1 MKNGIFKSAVSV
13 LLCVALLTVSM
24 FTVSVFADDTA
35 PSVELKSANVRVDDS
50 IGLKVVIS
58 AKNVG
63 ADTVKLIADGT
74 EYPAEKNADG
84 DFEAAVLKYPVQM
97 MDKISLKATAV
108 GIDGKTY
115 ESAKKN
121 DYTIAGNLEKLYNDA
136 KTEETTKTFIAK
148 LANYGAYTQI
158 YAAAS
163 KGQTLDA
170 DELANYFLDSADK
183 TPSSEAYKAFEDNYR
198 QVTWVKDYDELE
210 FKLSIALTL
219 QSKVSLAF
227 KVDGYYNKYTY
238 YDSLGIESHAYIG
251 TGIDDPNKAELEE
264 HIDIVGDD
272 EILYYTATYGSFA
285 PTEYG
290 ETLLLRLFLV
300 DGDGK
305 LIHQSEMLSYD
316 VGSYINRKCH
326 LKDQKD
332 QGMAVGNEASKPLYD
347 LLNAMAEYSVAAS
360 AMNQESAA

>member
-13 LLCVALLTVSM
+13 LLCAALLTVSM

-58 AKNVG
+58 AKNVD
-63 ADTVKLIADGT
+63 ANTVKLIADGT

-108 GIDGKTY
+108 GIDGVTY
-115 ESAKKN
+115 ESAEKN
-121 DYTIAGNLEKLYNDA
+121 DYTIAGNLEKLYNNA

-163 KGQTLDA
+163 KGQTLAA
-170 DELANYFLDSADK
+170 DKLANYFLDAADK
-183 TPSSEAYKAFEDNYR
+183 TPSSTAYKAFEDNFQ
-198 QVTWVKDYDELE
+198 QVTWVDDFDRFD

-219 QSKVSLAF
+219 QSKVSLTF
-227 KVDGYYNKYTY
+227 KVYEYYYKSTY
-238 YDSLGIESHAYIG
+238 YDSEDIEAHAYIG
-251 TGIDDPNKAELEE
+251 TGIDDPNKAELEQ
-264 HIDIVGDD
+264 HIVGDD
-272 EILYYTATYGSFA
+272 EDIYYTATYGSFA
-285 PTEYG
+285 PTEYS
-290 ETLLLRLFLV
+290 ETLHLRLFLV
-300 DGDGK
+300 DGKGN
-305 LIHQSEMLSYD
+305 LINQSEKLLYD
-316 VGSYINRKCH
+316 VGSYIRRKCN
-326 LKDQKD
+326 LKD
-332 QGMAVGNEASKPLYD
+332 MNVENGNQPSQQLFD